1 MYGAVCAFVVAPVL
15 HLEERARAV
24 ARREGGEE
32 ACERL
37 GVAAVYL
44 GASLARQ
51 LKHTLI
57 QIPLV
62 VVAQHDV
69 DTLDVG
75 YFVRFELGVAT
86 RDGYYGIGVEAV
98 YAAYEV
104 AALLV
109 GMFGYGAA
117 VDDAYVGVDA
127 RCGAFESSLLEDA
140 RKGRTLRKIHFAAQR
155 MEADTTF
162 FHVVRFG
169 FIRSKY
175 RAKL

>member
-1 MYGAVCAFVVAPVL
+1 MKAIILYRSKHHGNTLKLV
-15 HLEERARAV
+15 
-24 ARREGGEE
+24 E
-32 ACERL
+32 AI
-37 GVAAVYL
+37 
-44 GASLARQ
+44 AS
-51 LKHTLI
+51 TFD
-57 QIPLV
+57 
-62 VVAQHDV
+62 DV

-75 YFVRFELGVAT
+75 YFVRFELGVAA

-127 RCGAFESSLLEDA
+127 RCGTFESSLLEDA

-162 FHVVRFG
+162 FHVVRFV